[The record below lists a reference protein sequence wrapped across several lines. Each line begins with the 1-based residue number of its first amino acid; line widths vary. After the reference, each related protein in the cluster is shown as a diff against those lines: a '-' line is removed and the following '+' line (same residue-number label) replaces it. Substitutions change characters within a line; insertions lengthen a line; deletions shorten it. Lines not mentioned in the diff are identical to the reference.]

1 MSFRNGYSFIFKRRP
16 PVSIDRGTLAEAFGS
31 DLETY
36 YSRELMH
43 IVGTGP
49 K

>member
-1 MSFRNGYSFIFKRRP
+1 MDTRLSSNGGP
-16 PVSIDRGTLAEAFGS
+16 TVSIDRGTLAEAFGS